1 MSEINNPSAAT
12 ILVLGGARSGKSTFA
27 EKLAAQR
34 GGDSVL
40 YVATAQALDDEMRA
54 RIAKH
59 RADRPPKWQTLEAP
73 RDILGALQEW
83 VAMPRLILVDCL
95 TLWVTNELLADETDV
110 EKRLICQ
117 LDLLSEWARLQG
129 VDLIL
134 VSNEVGLGIVP
145 DNALSRTFRDIL
157 GRVNARAAQHANQVY
172 WMVAG
177 LPIEV
182 KSLAVTLQEGT

>member
-1 MSEINNPSAAT
+1 MGKTIFPTAT

-34 GGDSVL
+34 SRDSVL
-40 YVATAQALDDEMRA
+40 YLATAQALDDEMRE

-59 RADRPPKWQTLEAP
+59 RADRPAGWQTLEVP
-73 RDILGALQEW
+73 RDLNGALQTLS
-83 VAMPRLILVDCL
+83 ATPRVILVDCL
-95 TLWVTNELLADETDV
+95 TLWVTNELLADEN
-110 EKRLICQ
+110 EIEARLICQ
-117 LDLLSEWARLQG
+117 LDLLTEWARVQG
-129 VDLIL
+129 IDLIL

-145 DNALSRTFRDIL
+145 DNALARTFRDIL
-157 GRVNARAAQHANQVY
+157 GRVNARAAQHASQVF

-182 KSLAVTLQEGT
+182 KSLAYKEDK

>member
-1 MSEINNPSAAT
+1 MSEINPRSSAT

-40 YVATAQALDDEMRA
+40 YVATAEALDDEMRA

-59 RADRPPKWQTLEAP
+59 RADRPPHWQTLEAP
-73 RDILGALQEW
+73 RDILGALQQW
-83 VAMPRLILVDCL
+83 TAMPRLILVDCL
-95 TLWVTNELLADETDV
+95 TLWVTNELLADEAGA

-117 LDLLSEWARLQG
+117 LDLLGEWARLQS

-182 KSLAVTLQEGT
+182 KSLAFSQGEK

>member
-1 MSEINNPSAAT
+1 MNEIKNPSSAT

-34 GGDSVL
+34 GSDSVL
-40 YVATAQALDDEMRA
+40 YIATAQALDDEMRA

-59 RADRPPKWQTLEAP
+59 RADRPPQWQTLEAP

-83 VAMPRLILVDCL
+83 TAMPRLILVDCL

-110 EKRLICQ
+110 EQRLICQ

-182 KSLAVTLQEGT
+182 KSLAVT